1 MNLADATGPIS
12 TPLGIKNR
20 LQKLKKKNSLKP
32 LFAFGGVEGEV
43 TFKATQRNQEAEVSI
58 RLDHAQLHFYLS

>member
-1 MNLADATGPIS
+1 MNNLADATGPIS
-12 TPLGIKNR
+12 TPFGIKNR
-20 LQKLKKKNSLKP
+20 LQEKKNSLNP